1 MLTKSQAR
9 FFFVAGTLLF
19 TGVFL
24 LLTIDTVRKVP
35 NQTHQQNL
43 TEAVNRGKEIWDKNN
58 CMGCHTILGEGAY
71 YAPELTK
78 VIERRGKDWI
88 KIFLKDPQA
97 MYPGERKMINYHFN
111 NQQIDDLIAFF
122 DWIGKMD
129 LNGFPA
135 KPNLQVAPDAASNTS
150 VTTDTALLA
159 LQPATFKNVCSACH
173 SVSGAGGNV
182 GPALDTVGRKFDEAY
197 LHKWIKDPQSV
208 KADTKMPKLPLS
220 DADVNALV
228 VYLGTLK

>member
-9 FFFVAGTLLF
+9 FFFVAGSLLF

-24 LLTIDTVRKVP
+24 FLTVDTVRKVP
-35 NQTHQQNL
+35 DQTKQQNL
-43 TEAVNRGKEIWDKNN
+43 SEAVNRGKEIWDKNN

-78 VIERRGKDWI
+78 VVERRGTSWI
-88 KIFLKDPQA
+88 KIFLKDPEA
-97 MYPGERKMINYHFN
+97 MYPGERKMVNYHFN
-111 NQQIDDLIAFF
+111 DQQIDDLIAFF

-135 KPNLQVAPDAASNTS
+135 KPNLQVATPSASTN
-150 VTTDTALLA
+150 TTDTTLLSA
-159 LQPATFKNVCSACH
+159 QPTTFKNVCTACH
-173 SVSGAGGNV
+173 SVGGVGGNV
-182 GPALDTVGRKFDEAY
+182 GPALDTVGRKFDNAY

-208 KADTKMPKLPLS
+208 KHDTKMPKLPLA
-220 DADVNALV
+220 DADIDALV
-228 VYLGTLK
+228 TYLTTLK

>member
-78 VIERRGKDWI
+78 VMERRGKDWI

-111 NQQIDDLIAFF
+111 DQQIDDLIAFF

-135 KPNLQVAPDAASNTS
+135 KPNLQVAPGAASNTS

-220 DADVNALV
+220 DGDIDALV